1 MLSRV
6 TAPIRRRITVPHNE
20 SYYYVAYAVATGIY
34 VAYSLLLLARWNR
47 VKGRLP
53 GNDE

>member
-1 MLSRV
+1 
-6 TAPIRRRITVPHNE
+6 VPHNE
-20 SYYYVAYAVATGIY
+20 SYYYAAYIVATGIY
-34 VAYSLLLLARWNR
+34 AAYAVALLVRWSR